1 MHIFGAEEDFMPEYY
16 QIMNAKI
23 WTVTRQPRVYLM
35 IDLKVKS
42 KFKPQAEKSNEIG
55 IQMF

>member
-1 MHIFGAEEDFMPEYY
+1 MHIFGAEDNFMPEYY

-23 WTVTRQPRVYLM
+23 WTVTRQLCVYLM

-42 KFKPQAEKSNEIG
+42 KFKRQAEKSNEIRM
-55 IQMF
+55 QMF

>member
-1 MHIFGAEEDFMPEYY
+1 MPEYY

-23 WTVTRQPRVYLM
+23 WTVIRQLLVYLM

-42 KFKPQAEKSNEIG
+42 KYKPQAEKSNEISM
-55 IQMF
+55 QMV